1 MEYKIEKKNSPVVL
15 IAIKGRLIGDY
26 QVVDLND
33 EIDELI
39 EEGFFYIIF
48 DFSQLEFIN
57 STGLNFFLKVLTK
70 VRRHDGEVV
79 LTNLNETLNSLMV
92 ITKLNSFFVIENT
105 GADPFLYFK
114 EKGAIQ

>member
-1 MEYKIEKKNSPVVL
+1 MEYTIEKKQAPIAL
-15 IAIKGRLIGDY
+15 IALKGRLIGDY
-26 QVVDLND
+26 QVVDLKD
-33 EIDELI
+33 DIDELI
-39 EEGFFYIIF
+39 GEGYVFLIF
-48 DFSQLEFIN
+48 ELSHLEFIN

-92 ITKLNSFFVIENT
+92 ITKLNSFFVIENS

-114 EKGAIQ
+114 EKGTIQ